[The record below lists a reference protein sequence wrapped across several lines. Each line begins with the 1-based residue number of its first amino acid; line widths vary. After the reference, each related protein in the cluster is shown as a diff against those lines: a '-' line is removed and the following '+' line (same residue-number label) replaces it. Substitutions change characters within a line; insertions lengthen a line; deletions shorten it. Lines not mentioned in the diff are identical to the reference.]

1 MYFNIYYSSISL
13 QSPHGKYIFPL
24 YFFPEP
30 FCIPFSTSLTS
41 LTSPPQLPLKAVKG
55 NLKRIDWLL
64 PSACPSQKTCKDQK
78 EISLEEQSQCWEYG
92 CFSLTSSLLPLPH
105 QSLRLPKSFQSRSLV
120 CLSLLLSLL
129 TSLPTLIST
138 PFLPSP
144 SI

>member
-13 QSPHGKYIFPL
+13 QSPHGKDIFPL

-64 PSACPSQKTCKDQK
+64 PSACPPQKTCKDQK
-78 EISLEEQSQCWEYG
+78 EISLEEKSQRWECG

-129 TSLPTLIST
+129 TSLPTPIST